1 MAYYSNS
8 GTQIYSGAAGYGLL
22 QSFRDGSLGAMATV
36 VDGSEPVSSGA
47 KIRTVYS
54 TYSRRIGNKYGSIVT
69 RKKLPAGTPMW
80 KVLFRVDNGKY
91 GYVRNINDAI
101 RAQGGVLLDYK
112 KGEYGTYYGSMY
124 FPRNL
129 YTMQWFGGVPVTIIG
144 STRATTSDKVSSLGA
159 GPLQSYQDGSLGAG
173 PLQSYQDGSLGADP
187 SQAYHDGVLG
197 GVGGSLQA
205 FQDGSLGMLGSGP
218 LMSYRDGSLGY
229 PLTLETSTGV
239 QTLED
244 PVIIR
249 HGAGEYITAT
259 GEYFSGTAGC
269 SSCGVGQVSPATIP
283 VLNLSDPQV
292 MKELKT
298 AMLVA
303 PWILV
308 NLQSAADQVEADALD
323 PNWTPF
329 TTQIAEGWMQGYGPW
344 MVSKLGG
351 TAQAATAEEY
361 TAAAQNGFVPPEQIP
376 NALGVQAIF
385 SVLEVIFLGEDGQGK
400 NALMTPEQFP
410 NLVAFVGAVRANNG
424 QGEVAFAKKGLFG
437 QASAMQI
444 GLGAL
449 VIGSLVYLA
458 FGKKRRK

>member
-1 MAYYSNS
+1 MAYYSNK
-8 GTQIYSGAAGYGLL
+8 GAQIHSGAAGYGLL
-22 QSFRDGSLGAMATV
+22 QSYQDGSLGVMATL
-36 VDGSEPVSSGA
+36 VDGGLPYSSGMM

-54 TYSRRIGNKYGSIVT
+54 SYSRGDKFGSKVP
-69 RKKLPAGTPMW
+69 RKKLPSGTQMW
-80 KVLFRVDNGKY
+80 KILFRVDNAKPDSL
-91 GYVRNINDAI
+91 RKINDAI
-101 RAQGGVLLDYK
+101 RAQGGLMLDFK
-112 KGEYGTYYGSMY
+112 NGDYGTAYGSMY
-124 FPRNL
+124 YPKNL
-129 YTMQWFGGVPVTIIG
+129 FTAQSWNGVWVTIIG
-144 STRATTSDKVSSLGA
+144 STLATTSDKLSLRGLGNGPLQAYKDGALGA
-159 GPLQSYQDGSLGAG
+159 GPMQS
-173 PLQSYQDGSLGADP
+173 
-187 SQAYHDGVLG
+187 YHDGVLG

-218 LMSYRDGSLGY
+218 LMSYQDGSLGY
-229 PLTLETSTGV
+229 PLTLETSTGI

-244 PVIIR
+244 PVVIR
-249 HGAGEYITAT
+249 HGAGEYYSAT
-259 GEYFSGTAGC
+259 GEYFSGTSGC
-269 SSCGVGQVSPATIP
+269 NSCGSLGQAAPATVP

-400 NALMTPEQFP
+400 NALMTPAQFP

-424 QGEVAFAKKGLFG
+424 QGEVSFEKRGLFA
-437 QASAMQI
+437 QASMMQL
-444 GLGAL
+444 GLGAI

>member
-8 GTQIYSGAAGYGLL
+8 GTQIHSGAAGL
-22 QSFRDGSLGAMATV
+22 
-36 VDGSEPVSSGA
+36 
-47 KIRTVYS
+47 
-54 TYSRRIGNKYGSIVT
+54 
-69 RKKLPAGTPMW
+69 
-80 KVLFRVDNGKY
+80 
-91 GYVRNINDAI
+91 
-101 RAQGGVLLDYK
+101 
-112 KGEYGTYYGSMY
+112 
-124 FPRNL
+124 
-129 YTMQWFGGVPVTIIG
+129 
-144 STRATTSDKVSSLGA
+144 
-159 GPLQSYQDGSLGAG
+159 LQSYQDGSLGVMATLVTG
-173 PLQSYQDGSLGADP
+173 GSQASSGLLRRSVYSSYSNNNKFGSSVPRKKLPSGTQMWEITFRIYDGKYSYLREINDKIRADGGVLLEYKKGFLGAYDGIMYYPKNLFSHILFDGFVMTIIGSVPATTSDKIRSLGQSSSLQSYQDGVLGALGAGP
-187 SQAYHDGVLG
+187 LQSYHDGVLG
-197 GVGGSLQA
+197 GIGGSLQA

-218 LMSYRDGSLGY
+218 LMAYQEGSLGF

-244 PVIIR
+244 PVVIR
-249 HGAGEYITAT
+249 HGAGEYFTAT

-269 SSCGVGQVSPATIP
+269 SSCGQSPATIP

-292 MKELKT
+292 MKEIKT

-323 PNWTPF
+323 PNWTQF

-351 TAQAATAEEY
+351 TAQGATAEEY

-410 NLVAFVGAVRANNG
+410 NLVSFVGAVRANGG
-424 QGEVAFAKKGLFG
+424 QGEVAFQKRGLFG
-437 QASAMQI
+437 QASVMQI

-449 VIGSLVYLA
+449 VVGSLVYLA

>member
-8 GTQIYSGAAGYGLL
+8 GTQIHSGAAGLL
-22 QSFRDGSLGAMATV
+22 QSYQDGSLGVMATLTSG
-36 VDGSEPVSSGA
+36 GSNASSNLLRS
-47 KIRTVYS
+47 IYS
-54 TYSRRIGNKYGSIVT
+54 SYSRIIDKFGSSVP
-69 RKKLPAGTPMW
+69 RKQLPKGTPMW
-80 KVLFRVDNGKY
+80 KITFRIYNGKY
-91 GYVRNINDAI
+91 GYLKEINDTI
-101 RAQGGVLLDYK
+101 RAEGGLMLEYK
-112 KGEYGTYYGSMY
+112 KGDFGAYYGSMY
-124 FPRNL
+124 YPKNMFSNRL
-129 YTMQWFGGVPVTIIG
+129 FKDFVMTVIGSVPV
-144 STRATTSDKVSSLGA
+144 TTSDKVSSLGQN
-159 GPLQSYQDGSLGAG
+159 GSLQSYQDGVLGALGAG
-173 PLQSYQDGSLGADP
+173 PIQS
-187 SQAYHDGVLG
+187 YHDGVLG

-218 LMSYRDGSLGY
+218 LMAYHDGSLGY

-244 PVIIR
+244 PVVIR
-249 HGAGEYITAT
+249 HGAGEYFTAT

-269 SSCGVGQVSPATIP
+269 SSCGMGQAAAPTVP

-298 AMLVA
+298 AMLIA

-400 NALMTPEQFP
+400 NALMTPDQFP
-410 NLVAFVGAVRANNG
+410 TLVTFVGAVRANGG
-424 QGEVAFAKKGLFG
+424 QGEVAFARKGLF
-437 QASAMQI
+437 ANVSPMQL

-449 VIGSLVYLA
+449 VVGSLVYLA

>member
-1 MAYYSNS
+1 
-8 GTQIYSGAAGYGLL
+8 
-22 QSFRDGSLGAMATV
+22 
-36 VDGSEPVSSGA
+36 
-47 KIRTVYS
+47 
-54 TYSRRIGNKYGSIVT
+54 
-69 RKKLPAGTPMW
+69 MW
-80 KVLFRVDNGKY
+80 KILFRVDNGKY
-91 GYVRNINDAI
+91 EYLRKINDAI
-101 RAQGGVLLDYK
+101 RAQGGALLDYK
-112 KGEYGTYYGSMY
+112 KGDYGSYYGTMYY
-124 FPRNL
+124 PKNL
-129 YTMQWFGGVPVTIIG
+129 FTTQWYGGIPVNIIG
-144 STRATTSDKVSSLGA
+144 STLVTTSDKISALGHS
-159 GPLQSYQDGSLGAG
+159 GPLQSYQDGVLGALGAG
-173 PLQSYQDGSLGADP
+173 PMQS
-187 SQAYHDGVLG
+187 YHDGVLG

-218 LMSYRDGSLGY
+218 LMAYHDGSLGY

-244 PVIIR
+244 PVVIR
-249 HGAGEYITAT
+249 HGAGEYFTAT

-269 SSCGVGQVSPATIP
+269 SSCGQAAAPTVP

-329 TTQIAEGWMQGYGPW
+329 TTQIAEGWMQGYAPW

-351 TAQAATAEEY
+351 TEQAATAEEY

-400 NALMTPEQFP
+400 NALMTPDQFP
-410 NLVAFVGAVRANNG
+410 NLVAFVGAVRANGG
-424 QGEVAFAKKGLFG
+424 QGEVAFARKGLFANVSPV
-437 QASAMQI
+437 QL

-449 VIGSLVYLA
+449 VVGSLVYLA

>member
-1 MAYYSNS
+1 MAYYSNK
-8 GTQIYSGAAGYGLL
+8 GAQIHSGAAGYGLL
-22 QSFRDGSLGAMATV
+22 QSYQDGSLGVMATL
-36 VDGSEPVSSGA
+36 VDGGLPYSSGMM

-54 TYSRRIGNKYGSIVT
+54 SYSRGDKFGSKVP
-69 RKKLPAGTPMW
+69 RKKLPSGTQMW
-80 KVLFRVDNGKY
+80 KILFRVDNAKPDSL
-91 GYVRNINDAI
+91 RKINDAI
-101 RAQGGVLLDYK
+101 RAQGGLMLDFK
-112 KGEYGTYYGSMY
+112 NGDYGTAYGSMY
-124 FPRNL
+124 YPKNL
-129 YTMQWFGGVPVTIIG
+129 FTAQSWNGVWVTIIG
-144 STRATTSDKVSSLGA
+144 STLATTSDKLSLRGLGNGPLQAYKDGALGA
-159 GPLQSYQDGSLGAG
+159 GPMQS
-173 PLQSYQDGSLGADP
+173 
-187 SQAYHDGVLG
+187 YHDGVLG

-218 LMSYRDGSLGY
+218 LMSYQDGSLGY
-229 PLTLETSTGV
+229 PLTLETSTGI

-244 PVIIR
+244 P
-249 HGAGEYITAT
+249 AT
-259 GEYFSGTAGC
+259 
-269 SSCGVGQVSPATIP
+269 VP

-424 QGEVAFAKKGLFG
+424 QGEVSFEKRGLFA
-437 QASAMQI
+437 QASMMQL
-444 GLGAL
+444 GLGAI

>member
-8 GTQIYSGAAGYGLL
+8 GTQIHSGAAGYGLL

-47 KIRTVYS
+47 RIRSIYS
-54 TYSRRIGNKYGSIVT
+54 TYSRRGDKFGSIVP
-69 RKKLPAGTPMW
+69 RKRLAPGTKMW
-80 KVLFRVDNGKY
+80 KVLFRVDNGKFE
-91 GYVRNINDAI
+91 YVRRINDAI
-101 RAQGGVLLDYK
+101 RAQGGVLLEYK
-112 KGEYGTYYGSMY
+112 KGSYGSYYGSMY
-124 FPRNL
+124 YPKNL
-129 YTMQWFGGVPVTIIG
+129 YTTQWFGGIPVVIVG
-144 STRATTSDKVSSLGA
+144 STRAGTSDQYSSLGHS
-159 GPLQSYQDGSLGAG
+159 GPLQSYQDGVLGALGAG
-173 PLQSYQDGSLGADP
+173 PLQS
-187 SQAYHDGVLG
+187 YHDGVLG

-218 LMSYRDGSLGY
+218 LMAYQDGSLGF

-244 PVIIR
+244 PVVIR
-249 HGAGEYITAT
+249 HGAGEYFTAT

-269 SSCGVGQVSPATIP
+269 SSCGQSPATIP

-351 TAQAATAEEY
+351 TAQGATAEEY

-410 NLVAFVGAVRANNG
+410 NLVSFVGAVRANGG
-424 QGEVAFAKKGLFG
+424 QGEVAFQKRGLFG

-449 VIGSLVYLA
+449 VVGSLVYLA